1 MMTKVVNLLRSGA
14 IMGNKFLVSEVR
26 KCDWGKGL
34 VVGTYSIWIASV
46 Y

>member
-14 IMGNKFLVSEVR
+14 IMGNKFLVSEVENVIG
-26 KCDWGKGL
+26 GKGL